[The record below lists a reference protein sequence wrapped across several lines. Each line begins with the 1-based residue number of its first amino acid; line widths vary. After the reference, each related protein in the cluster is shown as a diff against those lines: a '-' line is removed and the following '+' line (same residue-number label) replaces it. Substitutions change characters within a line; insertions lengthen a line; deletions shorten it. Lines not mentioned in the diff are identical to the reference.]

1 MKICKSHLFTYYYSA
16 SKQLDYVTG
25 SKSYDFSY
33 DDKGNVTDN
42 GKRGFVYNTADQL
55 VESDGYSYTY
65 DGNNKRVKEVG
76 STGISYSFYASNG
89 KLMYRQV
96 NGEHVDYYYLGG
108 KLIAE
113 KKGATVMQGAKTLCP
128 RIRVGTSVGKPK
140 VKVNK
145 DGQYIVD

>member
-1 MKICKSHLFTYYYSA
+1 MYRYSLPVKRGRSHLFTYYYSA

-42 GKRGFVYNTADQL
+42 GKRGFVYNTAEQL

-113 KKGATVMQGAKTLCP
+113 KKG
-128 RIRVGTSVGKPK
+128 
-140 VKVNK
+140 
-145 DGQYIVD
+145 DGSHARS